1 MSEQPESGRDAAD
14 RPQRRTM
21 REWIGDLFSGEPD
34 NVSELLEILQDAAQR
49 QLIEVDALN
58 MIFGA
63 LHVSDMHAR
72 DIMIPRSALVVVEE
86 DQQPAEFLPTVIESR
101 HSRFPVVGDDLDDIK
116 GILHAK
122 DLLPLVLQEGT
133 QRFNMKDSIRPAAV
147 VPESKRLN
155 VLLQEFR
162 TNRNH
167 MALVVDEYGQISGA
181 VTIEDVLEQ
190 IVCEIEDEHD
200 VDDDSFVKQLE
211 PCTFH
216 VKATTTIEDFNEYFG
231 EGFSVEE
238 FDTIGG
244 IVLQAFGHVPELGE
258 TVELGVL
265 RFEVL
270 NADSR
275 RLRLLRVDTPN
286 PIEPQSQN

>member
-181 VTIEDVLEQ
+181 ATIEDVLEQ
-190 IVCEIEDEHD
+190 IVGEIEDEHD

>member
-34 NVSELLEILQDAAQR
+34 NVSELLEILQDAAKR

-190 IVCEIEDEHD
+190 IVGEIEDEHD

-231 EGFSVEE
+231 EGFSDEE

>member
-190 IVCEIEDEHD
+190 IVGEIEDEHD

-231 EGFSVEE
+231 EGFSDEE

-258 TVELGVL
+258 TVKLGVL